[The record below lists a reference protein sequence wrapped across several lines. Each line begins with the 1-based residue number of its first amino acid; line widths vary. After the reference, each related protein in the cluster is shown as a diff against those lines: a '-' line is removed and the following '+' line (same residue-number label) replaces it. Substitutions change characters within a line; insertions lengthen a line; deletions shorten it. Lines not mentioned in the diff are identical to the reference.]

1 MVGSHIEL
9 RSLTLEELTGVVNIY
24 PWYGGAR
31 VELCDRMKQAG
42 ALSDSLL
49 SQTALYVGS
58 RRILYDMVHGTLRAL
73 AHDDDARMR
82 KPEEPAAPARKA
94 AERQIFVVGGDYF
107 SQNQYN
113 GVKHSDDNI
122 FSSFAIQA
130 HSEGYREPD
139 NASAE
144 EFCTETLAQIYLE
157 QGYLAEAKNIY
168 SKLSLRYPEKSA
180 YFAALIDEIN
190 KK

>member
-1 MVGSHIEL
+1 MVGSHIDL
-9 RSLTLEELTGVVNIY
+9 KSLTLEELTGVVNIY

-31 VELCDRMKQAG
+31 MELCSRMKKAG
-42 ALSDSLL
+42 ALSDTLL
-49 SQTALYVGS
+49 SQTAMYVGS
-58 RRILYDMVHGTLRAL
+58 RRILYDMVHGTMRAL
-73 AHDDDARMR
+73 AHDADAVR
-82 KPEEPAAPARKA
+82 KPREEVEAPARKA
-94 AERQIFVVGGDYF
+94 PERQIFVVGGDYF

-113 GVKHSDDNI
+113 GVKRSDDNI

-139 NASAE
+139 SGSNE